1 MPIDAFA
8 YNKQQFKYRVNSR
21 SPSPDLNFTPVQPIV
36 VQKVMT
42 QTRKKMLPT
51 IPTFDRSDIEL
62 DNLEISTN
70 NNNDNNNNNNNLE
83 SNANNM
89 NQLKTIKNTR
99 NYQQTITIRNQA
111 QSNNNSSNNDS
122 TKFPTNMLNNE
133 TNIKYDES
141 ENEYWC

>member
-1 MPIDAFA
+1 M
-8 YNKQQFKYRVNSR
+8 N
-21 SPSPDLNFTPVQPIV
+21 
-36 VQKVMT
+36 

-70 NNNDNNNNNNNLE
+70 NNNNFE
-83 SNANNM
+83 SNGSNM

-122 TKFPTNMLNNE
+122 GKFPTNMLNNE
-133 TNIKYDES
+133 ANIKYDDS

>member
-1 MPIDAFA
+1 MFLSTSIDIYFIR
-8 YNKQQFKYRVNSR
+8 QFKYRVNSR

-36 VQKVMT
+36 VQKVMK

-70 NNNDNNNNNNNLE
+70 NNNLE

-89 NQLKTIKNTR
+89 NQLKTIKNTK

-122 TKFPTNMLNNE
+122 AKFPTNMLNND